1 MGGHELLVVIDGQL
15 VRKRQSDLDR
25 LTRAVSR
32 DAIPA
37 ATDLDVGISPRL
49 PNFAVGRIVACG
61 GQGL

>member
-1 MGGHELLVVIDGQL
+1 M
-15 VRKRQSDLDR
+15 DR